1 MRTPAQLTRAA
12 LLACALALPCA
23 PAAAQQTPLSGLDEY
38 IETAM
43 REWKVPGLALA
54 IVKDDSVVYARGF
67 GTTRLGGGAAVDANT
82 LFANAS
88 TTKAF
93 TTMALAMLV
102 DEGKLRWDDPVTRH
116 LPGFRL
122 RDAHTT
128 GELTVRDLVTHR
140 SGLAAQDE
148 LWYASG
154 ATTAEILRRLR
165 FQPPASSLRSRYAYN
180 NNAYAVAGE
189 VIRAASGVPWD
200 EFVRARILEP
210 LGMRS
215 TLTRIVGL
223 DQRPNRAEPHV
234 LVDGVL
240 RPVAY
245 RDLDNIG
252 PAGSMNSSVAEMTR
266 WIRFQLDSGRVGG
279 RRLVS
284 DSSFR
289 EMLSPQTVIPVASR
303 YPAQRLARPNFTAY
317 GLGWFL
323 QDYRGRKL
331 AMHTGSIDGMNALV
345 AMVPDERLGLVI
357 FANRGQAELRHALMY
372 RIVDAFTA
380 AAPRDWSTEL
390 RALYGDPAARIAAAE
405 RRQDSARVRGT
416 RPTLAP
422 AAYAGT
428 YADSLLG
435 QVEVRMEGGRLV
447 ARWGGYSGPL
457 EHWHHDTFRAAW
469 QDPALGRTLLT
480 FTLDAAAR
488 PRTLLLED
496 AGEFRRRAEGAR

>member
-1 MRTPAQLTRAA
+1 MRIIPVRP
-12 LLACALALPCA
+12 LAGALALA
-23 PAAAQQTPLSGLDEY
+23 LLSPAAGAAQSPIAGMDEY
-38 IETAM
+38 VTTAM
-43 REWKVPGLALA
+43 REWNVPGLAIA

-67 GTTRLGGGAAVDANT
+67 GTTRLGGGAPVDANT
-82 LFANAS
+82 LFASAS

-93 TTMALAMLV
+93 TTTALAMLV
-102 DEGKLRWDDPVTRH
+102 DEGKLRWDDPVTKH
-116 LPGFRL
+116 LPAFRL
-122 RDAHTT
+122 RDPHTT
-128 GELTVRDLVTHR
+128 ADLTIRDLVTHR

-154 ATTAEILRRLR
+154 ASTAEILRRLR
-165 FQPPASSLRSRYAYN
+165 FQEPASSIRSRYAYN

-189 VIRAASGVPWD
+189 VIRTASGMPWD
-200 EFVRARILEP
+200 EFVRGRILAP
-210 LGMRS
+210 LGMRA
-215 TLTRIVGL
+215 TLTGIAGL
-223 DQRPNRAEPHV
+223 DRRSNRAEPHV
-234 LVDGVL
+234 LVEGIL

-252 PAGSMNSSVAEMTR
+252 PAGSMSSSVADMAR
-266 WIRFQLDSGRVGG
+266 WLRFQLDSARVNG

-289 EMLSPQTVIPVASR
+289 EMLSPQTIIPVQSR

-323 QDYRGRKL
+323 SDYRGRKL

-345 AMVPDERLGLVI
+345 ALVPDERLGLVV

-372 RIVDAFTA
+372 RIVDAFTGA
-380 AAPRDWSTEL
+380 PPRDWSAEL
-390 RALYGDPAARIAAAE
+390 RTLYGNPAPRIAAAE

-416 RPTLAP
+416 RPTLALS
-422 AAYAGT
+422 AYAGT

-435 QVEVRMEGGRLV
+435 QVEVRMEGNRLV
-447 ARWGGYSGPL
+447 ARWGGYTGPL

-469 QDPALGRTLLT
+469 QDPALGRSLLT

-488 PRTLLLED
+488 PRSLLLEG
-496 AGEFRRRAEGAR
+496 AGEFRRRTQGGR